1 MGTGL
6 CRQSAGGERSGPRR
20 ARPSCRMQQSRIPP
34 GAAKCLFSS
43 VPVPEGLVQYQEN
56 LQAEN
61 LVVVVVVAAAGY
73 IFSPTTRDGTTTHLN
88 PRIHFLAFPREPIV
102 RHAGN
107 LEEGRE
113 NAALKAGSFSAG
125 SRKMELST
133 RFHQTSQAWPVVVF
147 QPLSVTFEIQTFLH
161 PWPSVVSARG

>member
-6 CRQSAGGERSGPRR
+6 RRQSAGGERSGPRR
-20 ARPSCRMQQSRIPP
+20 ARPSCRMQQSRISP
-34 GAAKCLFSS
+34 GATKCLFSS
-43 VPVPEGLVQYQEN
+43 VPVPEGLVQCQEN

-61 LVVVVVVAAAGY
+61 LVVVVVAAGY
-73 IFSPTTRDGTTTHLN
+73 IFSPTTHDGTTTHLN
-88 PRIHFLAFPREPIV
+88 PGIHSLAFPREPIV

-125 SRKMELST
+125 SRKVERST
-133 RFHQTSQAWPVVVF
+133 RLHQTSQAWPVVVF
-147 QPLSVTFEIQTFLH
+147 QPLSVTFEIQTFLDA
-161 PWPSVVSARG
+161 WPSAVSARS